1 MILSRIWRS
10 YRNSKSAN
18 SLLSLPNSPKLNKQ
32 SRRRLIRWG
41 LISGNIALLLAV
53 AVFVLT
59 NRYASTTI
67 RSSTINSAVTTAT
80 SLPNPLDQL
89 SSAQIALQTAQ
100 MTKLAELTA
109 VRNQTDS
116 ENALLSI
123 IPSDTTVVAKPQL
136 VSTAQK
142 SRKDI
147 VRYTTLA
154 GDTLTSIALKFSIS
168 SNSVRWSNNLS
179 GEAVGVGKTLLIPPS
194 DGIVYQVKAND
205 TIDGIVSK
213 HQSNRDLFI
222 TVNDAENGQLPVGE
236 HVWIPNG
243 VLASQVG
250 RFRAV
255 ADGGFGWNYSPL
267 YSGWGYDRGYC
278 TWWAAFRRGQ
288 IGRPVPSNLGNAIT
302 WKVLASRSGLGIGT
316 KPAEGAVIWTPAS
329 RGWGHVGFVEK
340 VNEDGSIWVSDM
352 NSRGL
357 AKMDLSSGRAGG
369 WNRVSYRL
377 LSPDQAAGFW
387 YIY

>member
-1 MILSRIWRS
+1 M
-10 YRNSKSAN
+10 
-18 SLLSLPNSPKLNKQ
+18 LSLPNSPKMNKR

-41 LISGNIALLLAV
+41 LITGNCVLLLAV

-59 NRYASTTI
+59 NRYASPTI
-67 RSSTINSAVTTAT
+67 RSSTINSAVTTAS

-100 MTKLAELTA
+100 MTKLPELTA

-123 IPSDTTVVAKPQL
+123 IPSDSTVVAKPQL

-147 VRYTTLA
+147 IHYVSLE
-154 GDTLTSIALKFSIS
+154 GDSIGSIATKFGINA
-168 SNSVRWSNNLS
+168 NSVRWSNNLS
-179 GEAVGVGKTLLIPPS
+179 GDRVAAGKTLVIPPA
-194 DGIVYQVKAND
+194 DGIVHQVKASD
-205 TIDGIVSK
+205 SIDSIVAK
-213 HQSNRDLFI
+213 YQSSRDLFI
-222 TVNDAENGQLPVGE
+222 TVNDAENGQLPVGDY
-236 HVWIPNG
+236 VWIPNG
-243 VLASQVG
+243 TLASQG
-250 RFRAV
+250 SRFTA
-255 ADGGFGWNYSPL
+255 APGAGFGLNFAPTFGGY
-267 YSGWGYDRGYC
+267 GYDRGYC
-278 TWWAAFRRGQ
+278 TWWAALRRGQ

-302 WKVLASRSGLGIGT
+302 WKVLAARAGLGVGT

-340 VNEDGSIWVSDM
+340 VNSDGSVWVSDM

-357 AKMDLSSGRAGG
+357 AKMDVNSGRAGG

-377 LSPDQAAGFW
+377 LSPEQAAGFW